1 MGLLLLN
8 LELDISGMIGLLM
21 LLGLVVK
28 NSILLVD
35 FTNTLQRAGMARD
48 AAIQR
53 ASAVRLRP
61 ILMTSITL
69 ICGNLPAAI
78 GLGEGAELRRVL
90 ATVVIG
96 GVLTS
101 TLLTLVLVP
110 VAYSMLQSATSG
122 LRNLPRLRQRLVH
135 IGSRAFRSRA

>member
-1 MGLLLLN
+1 
-8 LELDISGMIGLLM
+8 
-21 LLGLVVK
+21 
-28 NSILLVD
+28 
-35 FTNTLQRAGMARD
+35 
-48 AAIQR
+48 
-53 ASAVRLRP
+53 
-61 ILMTSITL
+61 MTSIAI

-110 VAYSMLQSATSG
+110 VAYSLLQSASARASG
-122 LRNLPRLRQRLVH
+122 LTALRRVLRIRRKGRRRLLTRLH
-135 IGSRAFRSRA
+135 HRPTGGE